1 MIIIDRRCYFNKL
14 IPITSCT
21 HIYCRRCP
29 RKFIP
34 FVSQSPRI
42 LERNFER
49 RRALCSMRLVPSEYG
64 TVRASPLTPL
74 HVSAFLNIPTELSRL
89 PSITSTT
96 DHVAR
101 LLRPSVRIS
110 RYLCSRK
117 GWRSV
122 ANVAF
127 FNIDPP
133 RSSVSI
139 HIHFPPR
146 GRSLGYSWYVT
157 LVWLAETRPWN
168 DAS

>member
-14 IPITSCT
+14 IPIRARTF
-21 HIYCRRCP
+21 IRRRCP

-42 LERNFER
+42 LERNFEK
-49 RRALCSMRLVPSEYG
+49 RRALCSMQLVPSEYG

-122 ANVAF
+122 AF

-139 HIHFPPR
+139 HIRFPPR
-146 GRSLGYSWYVT
+146 GRSLGYSRYVT
-157 LVWLAETRPWN
+157 VVWFAETRPWN